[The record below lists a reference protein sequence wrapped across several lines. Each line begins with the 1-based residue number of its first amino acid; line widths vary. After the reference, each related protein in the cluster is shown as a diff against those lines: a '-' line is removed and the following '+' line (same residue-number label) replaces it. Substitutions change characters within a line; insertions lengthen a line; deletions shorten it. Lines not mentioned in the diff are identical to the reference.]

1 MEGKSAAMHNAAHI
15 NGGIWQAL
23 YAAGKG
29 DLRYPND
36 VLVRLGARLFNRERD
51 RRILD
56 FGFGTG
62 ANLLH
67 FAGLGYEVH
76 GVEISEHATARTRQR
91 LHAARLRAG
100 LHLIGAED
108 PLPFEGGYFDVVYA
122 WQVLYYSDGDTWQRK
137 VKEMERV
144 TRRGGLILVA
154 TAAPG
159 DVSQVEAEPLGDF
172 VYRSTVAG
180 QEGCILTIPER
191 EALQQFFPGRQL
203 EIGEFGLQ
211 YAATR
216 SRHWVITY
224 RMSSP

>member
-1 MEGKSAAMHNAAHI
+1 MDGRPTALHNAAHV
-15 NGGIWQAL
+15 NSRVWRAL
-23 YAAGKG
+23 YAAGKN

-36 VLVRLGARLFNRERD
+36 ALVRLSAQLFDRERD

-67 FAGLGYEVH
+67 FAGEGYEVH

-91 LHAARLRAG
+91 LQDAG
-100 LHLIGAED
+100 LCADLRLIGAED
-108 PLPFEGGYFDVVYA
+108 PLPFESGYFDVVYA

-144 TRRGGLILVA
+144 TRSGGLILVA

-159 DVSQVEAEPLGDF
+159 DVSQLQAEPLGDF
-172 VYRSTVAG
+172 AYRSTVAG
-180 QEGCILTIPER
+180 QEGCVVTIPER

-211 YAATR
+211 YGVTR

-224 RMSSP
+224 RVSSP

>member
-1 MEGKSAAMHNAAHI
+1 MEGRPTAPHNADQL
-15 NGGIWQAL
+15 NSRVWQAL
-23 YAAGKG
+23 YAAGKN
-29 DLRYPND
+29 DLRYPD
-36 VLVRLGARLFNRERD
+36 DALVRLSARLFDRGRD

-56 FGFGTG
+56 LGFGTG

-67 FAGLGYEVH
+67 LAGLGYEVH

-91 LHAARLRAG
+91 LQAARLRAD
-100 LHLIGAED
+100 LHLIGTED
-108 PLPFEGGYFDVVYA
+108 PLPFEDGYFDVVYA

-172 VYRSTVAG
+172 VYRSTVAD
-180 QEGCILTIPER
+180 QKGCILTIPER
-191 EALQQFFPGRQL
+191 EALPQFFPGRQL

-211 YAATR
+211 YGATR

-224 RMSSP
+224 RMSNR

>member
-1 MEGKSAAMHNAAHI
+1 M
-15 NGGIWQAL
+15 WQSL
-23 YAAGKG
+23 YAAEKS

-36 VLVRLGARLFNRERD
+36 ALVRLAPVFSIVSETG
-51 RRILD
+51 
-56 FGFGTG
+56 GFWTSDSAPGP
-62 ANLLH
+62 NLLH
-67 FAGLGYEVH
+67 FAGEGYEVH

-91 LHAARLRAG
+91 LHAARLRAD
-100 LHLIGAED
+100 LRLIGAED

-122 WQVLYYSDGDTWQRK
+122 WQVLYYSDGDTWRDK

-159 DVSQVEAEPLGDF
+159 DVSQMEAEPLGDF

-180 QEGCILTIPER
+180 QEGCVLTIPER
-191 EALQQFFPGRQL
+191 EALQRFFPGRKL

-211 YAATR
+211 YGATR

-224 RMSSP
+224 RVSSP